1 MVARLPARPG
11 DRQHVRSV
19 DLALLERARQLGAHE
34 DGLVVAV
41 TTRDDGSAQASVVN
55 AGILLHPTSAQPIVG
70 FVARGHARKL
80 VHLRLRPRATIVFR
94 AGWEWV
100 TVEGD
105 VDLVGPDD
113 VIEGMPP
120 DAVPGLL
127 REIYAAA
134 VGGIADDWAA
144 LDDIYL
150 AERQTAVLVR
160 PDRIY
165 MNPVP

>member
-1 MVARLPARPG
+1 M
-11 DRQHVRSV
+11 
-19 DLALLERARQLGAHE
+19 
-34 DGLVVAV
+34 
-41 TTRDDGSAQASVVN
+41 
-55 AGILLHPTSAQPIVG
+55 
-70 FVARGHARKL
+70 
-80 VHLRLRPRATIVFR
+80 HLRLRPRATIVFR